1 MEIKINNGEVSIP
14 KGYKAVIK
22 GDKVVFELLD
32 KFKDGDV
39 LTLLNNNKVVFILKE
54 DKWKTVDSKNYY
66 YVCYTPNISL
76 EVTSENSPFF
86 CGYRKEARLATEEE
100 KQFLFNKMAEKG
112 LYWNP
117 ETKKVES
124 IKRRAAYCTF
134 YFYIS
139 YIGEVVET
147 IDYKKLEDDKRWESG
162 NYYLPDE
169 KDIAIKDAAAIRAI
183 FEKRV
188 KAK

>member
-1 MEIKINNGEVSIP
+1 ME
-14 KGYKAVIK
+14 
-22 GDKVVFELLD
+22 
-32 KFKDGDV
+32 
-39 LTLLNNNKVVFILKE
+39 
-54 DKWKTVDSKNYY
+54 
-66 YVCYTPNISL
+66 
-76 EVTSENSPFF
+76 
-86 CGYRKEARLATEEE
+86 
-100 KQFLFNKMAEKG
+100 EKG

-117 ETKKVES
+117 ETKKKVES
-124 IKRRAAYCTF
+124 IKRRAAYCTI

-183 FEKRV
+183 FERRTKV
-188 KAK
+188 K